1 MEDVLVSDYKYGKKV
16 TLVGTV
22 VNILLSFFKL
32 AIGFITGSLALIADG
47 FHSLSDLASDLVVYV
62 GLSFAEKPDDNDH
75 HFGHGKFETFS
86 AFIVG
91 VLLAFAGVVIA
102 KDSVEIF
109 ISVYHGY
116 QLPAPGLGALIVA
129 LFSVLVKE
137 MLYRYTIKAGKKID
151 SPSVIANAW
160 HHRSDSF
167 SSIGVSLGIAGA
179 IFIGG
184 KWSILDPLAGI
195 VVGIILLREA
205 IIIIRTNVAQL
216 LDASLGSES
225 MLDIYEAIQDTPNC
239 SEPHNIRTRTV
250 GKRVVISLH
259 IRVEDSLSIKEGHDI
274 AHSIEDKLKNNFGE
288 SSIITVH
295 VEPISELNIS
305 LQKEE

>member
-91 VLLAFAGVVIA
+91 VLLAFAGVIIA

-116 QLPAPGLGALIVA
+116 QLSAPGVGALIVA

-137 MLYRYTIKAGKKID
+137 ILYRYTIKAGKKIE
-151 SPSVIANAW
+151 SPSIIANAW

-184 KWSILDPLAGI
+184 KWAILDPIAGI

-225 MLDIYEAIQDTPNC
+225 MLDIYEAIEETPNC

-274 AHSIEDKLKNNFGE
+274 AHSIEDKLKNKFGE

-305 LQKEE
+305 LQKEK